1 MSLSPAGPAL
11 QLALRLTAIELLLR
25 PMGPWTVRP
34 LILIA
39 SGAALLWPRVLHSAL
54 TWYAIAALT
63 GARIAS
69 DWPLADNHIYLL
81 AYWALALALALGTG
95 DPARVLEQ
103 SGRRLL
109 AAAFLLAVLWKGALS
124 PDYLDGRFFRITWL
138 TDPRLEDAV
147 LLVGG
152 FAVDQLELSRGAL
165 QPLPEGAEL
174 LDPPRPSEPPRFR
187 WLVAAS
193 TWGVLVIEALIALAC
208 LLPLRGRAVVARH
221 LLLLLFC
228 IVTYAFAPVAGFGW
242 LLLAIGVALTGAQ
255 QRVLRAA
262 YVGAWFLVLL
272 YSEVPWAGVLVD
284 WWDPR

>member
-34 LILIA
+34 LVLIA
-39 SGAALLWPRVLHSAL
+39 SGAALLWPRVLQSTL

-81 AYWALALALALGTG
+81 AYWALAVALALGAA
-95 DPARVLEQ
+95 DPPRVLEQ
-103 SGRRLL
+103 SGRKLL
-109 AAAFLLAVLWKGALS
+109 AGAFLLAVLWKGALS

-152 FAVDQLELSRGAL
+152 FTGDQLELSRAAL

-208 LLPLRGRAVVARH
+208 LLPLRGRAVLARH

-284 WWDPR
+284 WWDAR

>member
-1 MSLSPAGPAL
+1 MTIAAPSV

-39 SGAALLWPRVLHSAL
+39 SGAILLWPGALHSGVV
-54 TWYAIAALT
+54 WYGVAALT
-63 GARIAS
+63 ATRIAS

-81 AYWALALALALGTG
+81 AYWALAVALALGTP
-95 DPARVLEQ
+95 DPARTLEQ

-109 AAAFLLAVLWKGALS
+109 VAAFLLAVLWKSVLS

-152 FAVDQLELSRGAL
+152 FSPEQLELNRAAL

-174 LDPPRPSEPPRFR
+174 LDPRRTFEPPRFE
-187 WLVAAS
+187 WLVSAS
-193 TWGVLVIEALIALAC
+193 TWGVLAIEALIAVAW
-208 LLPLRGRAVVARH
+208 LLPLRGHAKLAPH

-228 IVTYAFAPVAGFGW
+228 TFTYAFAPVAGFGW
-242 LLLAIGVALTGAQ
+242 LLLAIGVALTGPH
-255 QRVLRAA
+255 QRALRAA
-262 YVGAWFLVLL
+262 YAGTWFLVLL

-284 WWDPR
+284 WWQSG

>member
-1 MSLSPAGPAL
+1 MSVAVADPAL

-25 PMGPWTVRP
+25 PTGPWTVKP

-39 SGAALLWPRVLHSAL
+39 SGAALLWPRAL
-54 TWYAIAALT
+54 NAAVVWYAIAALT
-63 GARIAS
+63 AARIAS

-81 AYWALALALALGTG
+81 AYWALAVALALGTSH
-95 DPARVLEQ
+95 PARVLQQ

-109 AAAFLLAVLWKGALS
+109 AGAFLLAVVWKAVFS

-138 TDPRLEDAV
+138 TDPRLHDAV

-152 FAVDQLELSRGAL
+152 LSVDQLESSRTAL

-174 LDPPRPSEPPRFR
+174 LDPPRLSEPPRFR

-193 TWGVLVIEALIALAC
+193 TWGVLAIEALIVVAC
-208 LLPLRGRAVVARH
+208 LLPLRGHAILARH

-242 LLLAIGVALTGAQ
+242 LLLAMGVALTTTE

-262 YVGAWFLVLL
+262 YVATWFLVLL

-284 WWDPR
+284 WLQWR

>member
-1 MSLSPAGPAL
+1 MSVSPVAVTL

-34 LILIA
+34 LILVA
-39 SGAALLWPRVLHSAL
+39 SGAALLWPRAL
-54 TWYAIAALT
+54 NSSVTWYAIAALT
-63 GARIAS
+63 AARIAT

-81 AYWALALALALGTG
+81 AYWALALALALGTS

-103 SGRRLL
+103 SGRWLL
-109 AAAFLLAVLWKGALS
+109 AGAFLLAVLWKGALS

-152 FAVDQLELSRGAL
+152 FSVDQLESSRAAL

-193 TWGVLVIEALIALAC
+193 TWGVLAIEALIAVAC
-208 LLPLRGRAVVARH
+208 LLPLRGRAVLARH
-221 LLLLLFC
+221 VLLLLFC
-228 IVTYAFAPVAGFGW
+228 SVTYAFAPVAGFGW
-242 LLLAIGVALTGAQ
+242 LLLAIGVALTGPE
-255 QRVLRAA
+255 QRALRAT
-262 YVGAWFLVLL
+262 YVGVWFLVLL
-272 YSEVPWAGVLVD
+272 YSEVPWTGVLVD
-284 WWDPR
+284 WWQAH